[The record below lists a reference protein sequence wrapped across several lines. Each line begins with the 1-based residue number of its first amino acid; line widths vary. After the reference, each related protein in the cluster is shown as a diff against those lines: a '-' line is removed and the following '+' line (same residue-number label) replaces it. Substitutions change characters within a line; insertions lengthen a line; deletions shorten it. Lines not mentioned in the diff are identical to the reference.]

1 MFAAV
6 SVQIP
11 RTMFL
16 KEPRF
21 SKHGLD
27 LKAMV
32 KPLQQAM
39 DDGASRIAI
48 GLILV
53 QHRPA

>member
-16 KEPRF
+16 NEPCF

-39 DDGASRIAI
+39 DDGASRIAT